1 MIIIPNNL
9 YSTIYPSA
17 QDTKV
22 LVKDSEEFCQ
32 LCEKSLTRKSK
43 TTLLRT
49 WLRRLKKGDYIQ
61 LLFSR
66 TLKPS
71 HTESF
76 LEKYLSSVED
86 SHVSPLVK
94 LVLEKLPMT
103 QDICIPSSQKESHSA
118 NQLSLFSKMSV
129 ESSQQK
135 PTMENPYLTM
145 SAETWKAEVTKCRGE
160 YSQRVKSAYLMK
172 EKGSSSW
179 VFPTPRTSDA
189 EGGTVQALVSE
200 TGQFYRENKKG
211 ERWSVKLKDAVE
223 TFSKPKNWGTPKCQ
237 DGRAAMTD
245 RGKHNLGEQVQGMYN
260 TKNWSTPTARDFKDS
275 PNDKCGLAMT
285 LGRQVNGW
293 KPKSQR
299 DQTNL
304 NTNGNTQESL
314 QKGYLNPN
322 WVESLMGLDI
332 GTTDLGYVGTE
343 LSPQSQQKHS

>member
-172 EKGSSSW
+172 EKESSSW
-179 VFPTPRTSDA
+179 DTPRVGGVDESWETAAKRGRTSNLYAQMDKVMNYPTPRTSDA

-223 TFSKPKNWGTPKCQ
+223 TFSKPKNW
-237 DGRAAMTD
+237 
-245 RGKHNLGEQVQGMYN
+245 
-260 TKNWSTPTARDFKDS
+260 STPTARDFKDS

-293 KPKSQR
+293 KPKSQL
-299 DQTNL
+299 DPTNH

-314 QKGYLNPN
+314 PKGYLNPN

>member
-86 SHVSPLVK
+86 SHVSPLVQQ
-94 LVLEKLPMT
+94 VLEKLPMT

-118 NQLSLFSKMSV
+118 NQLSFFSKMSV
-129 ESSQQK
+129 ASSQQK
-135 PTMENPYLTM
+135 PTMENPYSTM

-160 YSQRVKSAYLMK
+160 YSQRVKSAYLIK

-179 VFPTPRTSDA
+179 DTPRVGGVDESWETAAKRGRTSNLYAQMDKVMNYPTPTTSDA
-189 EGGTVQALVSE
+189 EGGKAE
-200 TGQFYRENKKG
+200 AKIDENGRFYRENKKG
-211 ERWSVKLKDAVE
+211 ERWSVKLRDAVE
-223 TFSKPKNWGTPKCQ
+223 TFSKPKNWGTPKEQ
-237 DGRAAMTD
+237 DSRAAMTD
-245 RGKHNLGEQVQGMYN
+245 RGKHNLGEQVHGMYN
-260 TKNWSTPTARDFKDS
+260 
-275 PNDKCGLAMT
+275 
-285 LGRQVNGW
+285 Q
-293 KPKSQR
+293 SQ
-299 DQTNL
+299 DQTNH

-314 QKGYLNPN
+314 LKRYLNPN
-322 WVESLMGLDI
+322 WVEQLMGLEI

-343 LSPQSQQKHS
+343 LSQQSQPKHL